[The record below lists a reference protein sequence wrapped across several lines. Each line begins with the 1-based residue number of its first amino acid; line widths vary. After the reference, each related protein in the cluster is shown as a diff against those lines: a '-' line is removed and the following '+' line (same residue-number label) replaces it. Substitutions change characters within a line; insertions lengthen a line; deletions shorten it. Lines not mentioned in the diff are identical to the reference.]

1 MTIKSKCLL
10 YSFSVNSKTRWVFP
24 HPVWPANIA
33 NNHKHEWVYDDTYF
47 SFWMHK
53 TICFKRAETYVYRRF
68 LPRPGHW
75 YQDLR
80 CVGRSFSHWPNE
92 GCCITRCTFSL
103 THVIPRARDKLKR
116 PTQKSFPVFL
126 FDDTEEK
133 VEVRFEGEKGQDA
146 IYKITLCK
154 YLNPDNK
161 FPIDQSIRFLCVA
174 HPV

>member
-1 MTIKSKCLL
+1 M
-10 YSFSVNSKTRWVFP
+10 
-24 HPVWPANIA
+24 
-33 NNHKHEWVYDDTYF
+33 
-47 SFWMHK
+47 
-53 TICFKRAETYVYRRF
+53 
-68 LPRPGHW
+68 
-75 YQDLR
+75 
-80 CVGRSFSHWPNE
+80 
-92 GCCITRCTFSL
+92 RCTFSL